1 MSSTLVMV
9 LALVLLIAV
18 VVPLGMTM
26 RARSRERR
34 GVPVASPAAAV
45 AVVGHEDGQAT
56 EVLGSDDLVL
66 VPLPNRRQEA
76 LVIGREEALA
86 ALDASGLTQCP
97 GKGGVGPLP
106 QLVRSGMAAGG
117 LETTRRAQH
126 GVDSGRIVAL
136 SKETMER
143 LDKGKPVYDKANN
156 MLGVVK
162 GDKGKIS
169 HVMRLDQKGAQAVVA
184 SNAATLAVTA
194 ALSQQLGQIAEQL
207 AEISET
213 LEGMVRDKDRE
224 RLSEILAANEV
235 LVGIAED
242 VRRRGITESDAHQLA
257 ALKLSVI
264 AKQIEA
270 EFKFDEVLGESF
282 EELTR
287 AERQERLETLVD
299 KERLDYWLAVRV
311 QADLARTRADLLRL
325 YWEHHAH
332 PDTAPALNASTKA
345 AIRERQ
351 RRLALVGVTL
361 RGLSDPESRTRLD
374 PLRQFSR
381 YRLGKE
387 HAKIETLLSRHGDA
401 FGGPEND
408 SYALIEGAA
417 NEENLLRDGA
427 ASPDS
432 DPPV

>member
-1 MSSTLVMV
+1 MSSTLVLV
-9 LALVLLIAV
+9 LALVVLIALAV
-18 VVPLGMTM
+18 ALGMTM
-26 RARSRERR
+26 LARSRKR
-34 GVPVASPAAAV
+34 GDGEDAPPDAGTAIVAYEDLQPTEALAA
-45 AVVGHEDGQAT
+45 
-56 EVLGSDDLVL
+56 DDLVL
-66 VPLPNRRQEA
+66 VPLPNHRSEA

-86 ALDASGLTQCP
+86 VLDASGLTKRP
-97 GKGGVGPLP
+97 GEGGAGSLP
-106 QLVRSGMAAGG
+106 QLVRAGMAAGG
-117 LETTRRAQH
+117 LEATRRAQN
-126 GVDSGRIVAL
+126 GVDSGRLVAL
-136 SKETMER
+136 SKETMEH

-162 GDKGKIS
+162 GDKGRIS
-169 HVMRLDQKGAQAVVA
+169 HVMRLDKKGAQAVVA

-194 ALSQQLGQIAEQL
+194 ALSQQLEQLAEQL

-224 RLSEILAANEV
+224 RLSEVLAANEV
-235 LVGIAED
+235 LMGIAED
-242 VRRRGITESDAHQLA
+242 VRRRGITQADAHQLA
-257 ALKLSVI
+257 ALKLPVI

-287 AERQERLETLVD
+287 AERQERLEALVD

-332 PDTAPALNASTKA
+332 PDTASALNASTEA

-351 RRLALVGVTL
+351 RRLALVGETL
-361 RGLSDPESRTRLD
+361 RELSDPESRTRLD
-374 PLRQFSR
+374 PLRQLSR

-387 HAKIETLLSRHGDA
+387 HAKIEALLSRHGDA
-401 FGGPEND
+401 FAGPENHP
-408 SYALIEGAA
+408 YALIEGAA
-417 NEENLLRDGA
+417 SEERLLENPTASGA
-427 ASPDS
+427 AEPAA
-432 DPPV
+432 